1 MLKLKFISSR
11 ATLALSFSQKYI
23 LRTISQFQSFFFDI
37 KTVLNKA
44 VCDSHSPLSHVR
56 EDKRSCKNNTFS
68 SQTANSR
75 PTTKTLAKLPCT
87 FQTWKYNY
95 ERICVIVAPCFLRSD
110 WLIRGESQ
118 KCRGRYCGC

>member
-11 ATLALSFSQKYI
+11 AAQAVLVQYI
-23 LRTISQFQSFFFDI
+23 LRTISQFQSFFLDI

-68 SQTANSR
+68 SQTAAQQQKHWQNC
-75 PTTKTLAKLPCT
+75 LAPFKHGNIITRESVSLSLLASC
-87 FQTWKYNY
+87 
-95 ERICVIVAPCFLRSD
+95 D
-110 WLIRGESQ
+110 LIG
-118 KCRGRYCGC
+118 